1 MIFRY
6 LAVQVIAARAFR
18 SSPVSTTAKGHAF
31 RLNRLATS
39 ATATATALH
48 SASTLADSTAT
59 GANSAC
65 VDEIN
70 PLLASW
76 DGEPYNLPPFSKIKT
91 THFEPALHAAMEAH
105 LSELEAI
112 AASETNDFDSI
123 LKAYDRAGGL
133 YSKVGSVYGNY
144 LSSLNTPE
152 MQDVQTA
159 MAPVLSRHRSKTYAI
174 PGLFSKIEM
183 MYNMREE
190 KVSSGEWDTEQSRLA
205 ERIYLNFVRQG
216 AKLDSKSKD
225 EYADIQAELAG
236 LQTSFIQNMLKD
248 EETWE
253 MVLSENDMEGCP
265 TDLVSAARQAAL
277 DRGHAGED
285 EYVITLGR
293 SLVEPFLTYSSRRD
307 LREKAFAAWT
317 SRGELSEE
325 RDNLAI
331 ATQIL
336 KLRRRQ
342 AELMGYKTFAEFQLE
357 DTMAQNP
364 DAVKKL
370 LLNVWERAK
379 ESAKRERSC
388 LEEFVAESGETLDGG
403 VMPFDWRYYA
413 EKVRKANYDFDE
425 SELKPYLSLDSVTNA
440 IFDVSGKLFGLKY
453 RKVDVQAYHPDV
465 TVYEVRKEEGGED
478 RLVSL
483 FLADNYARQ
492 FKSSGAWMSEYRSQT
507 KNIAPGTDE
516 IEKIPIVS
524 NNNNFAKG
532 SGSTLLSFDG
542 KRSGYPLD
550 YLFQSDPDFVEL
562 PSQLMEH
569 WFEEP
574 RVLKEHARH
583 HETGE
588 PVPDELIERLKAAS
602 VFNEGFATVEY
613 TACALYDMAV
623 HSLSDYDNFDLA
635 EFEKEYL
642 QEIGMVQGIVMRHRP
657 AHFAHLFASSS
668 YAAGYYVYQWA
679 QVLDNDVYAAFEE
692 TGDVFDT
699 HTAEKCRQLIY
710 SAGNTEAPEEL
721 FRQFRGRDP
730 DISFFLKN
738 RGLSG

>member
-1 MIFRY
+1 
-6 LAVQVIAARAFR
+6 
-18 SSPVSTTAKGHAF
+18 
-31 RLNRLATS
+31 
-39 ATATATALH
+39 
-48 SASTLADSTAT
+48 
-59 GANSAC
+59 
-65 VDEIN
+65 
-70 PLLASW
+70 
-76 DGEPYNLPPFSKIKT
+76 
-91 THFEPALHAAMEAH
+91 MEAH
-105 LSELEAI
+105 LSVSLRSPLELAVNIILHIEFSVTSIHPLTQDLEAI
-112 AASETNDFDSI
+112 ATSGENDFDSI

-152 MQDVQTA
+152 MQEVQTA
-159 MAPVLSRHRSKTYAI
+159 MAPVLSRHRSKTYAV
-174 PGLFSKIEM
+174 PGLFEKIEA

-190 KVSSGEWDTEQSRLA
+190 KLSTGEWDTEQARLA

-216 AKLDSKSKD
+216 AKLDPKSKD

-253 MVLSENDMEGCP
+253 MVLSEGDMEGCP
-265 TDLVSAARQAAL
+265 SDLVSAARQAAL

-285 EYVITLGR
+285 QYVITLGR

-336 KLRRRQ
+336 KLRKRQ
-342 AELMGYKTFAEFQLE
+342 AELMGHETFAEFQTE
-357 DTMAQNP
+357 DTMAKNP
-364 DAVKKL
+364 ETVMQL

-379 ESAKRERSC
+379 ESANRERTM
-388 LEEFVAESGETLDGG
+388 LEEFVAESGETLNGG
-403 VMPFDWRYYA
+403 IQPHDWRYYA

-453 RKVDVQAYHPDV
+453 RKVDIQAYHPDV
-465 TVYEVRKEEGGED
+465 TVYEVRKEENGED
-478 RLVSL
+478 KLVSL

-507 KNIAPGTDE
+507 KNIAEGTDP

-542 KRSGYPLD
+542 KRSL
-550 YLFQSDPDFVEL
+550 L
-562 PSQLMEH
+562 
-569 WFEEP
+569 
-574 RVLKEHARH
+574 
-583 HETGE
+583 
-588 PVPDELIERLKAAS
+588 
-602 VFNEGFATVEY
+602 
-613 TACALYDMAV
+613 
-623 HSLSDYDNFDLA
+623 
-635 EFEKEYL
+635 
-642 QEIGMVQGIVMRHRP
+642 
-657 AHFAHLFASSS
+657 
-668 YAAGYYVYQWA
+668 
-679 QVLDNDVYAAFEE
+679 
-692 TGDVFDT
+692 
-699 HTAEKCRQLIY
+699 
-710 SAGNTEAPEEL
+710 
-721 FRQFRGRDP
+721 
-730 DISFFLKN
+730 
-738 RGLSG
+738 

>member
-1 MIFRY
+1 MFR
-6 LAVQVIAARAFR
+6 LAVVQVFAARAFR
-18 SSPVSTTAKGHAF
+18 SSPALMTTAKGHAF
-31 RLNRLATS
+31 RSRLATS
-39 ATATATALH
+39 ATALH
-48 SASTLADSTAT
+48 STSTLADSTAT
-59 GANSAC
+59 GADGAC

-76 DGEPYNLPPFSKIKT
+76 DSEPYNLPPFSKIKT
-91 THFEPALHAAMEAH
+91 AHFEPALHAAMEAH
-105 LSELEAI
+105 LQDLEAI
-112 AASETNDFDSI
+112 AASEENDFESI
-123 LKAYDRAGGL
+123 LEAYDRAGGL
-133 YSKVGSVYGNY
+133 FSKVGSVYGNY

-152 MQDVQTA
+152 MQEVQTA

-174 PGLFSKIEM
+174 PGLFEKIEM
-183 MYNMREE
+183 MYNKREE
-190 KVSSGEWDTEQSRLA
+190 KRASGEWTTEQSRLA

-216 AKLDSKSKD
+216 AKLDPKSKE

-253 MVLSENDMEGCP
+253 MVLSKDDMEGCP
-265 TDLVSAARQAAL
+265 GDLVSAARQAAL
-277 DRGHAGED
+277 DRGHEGED

-336 KLRRRQ
+336 KLRKRQ
-342 AELMGYKTFAEFQLE
+342 AELMGHETFAEFQTE
-357 DTMAQNP
+357 DTMAGSP

-379 ESAKRERSC
+379 ESANRERKM
-388 LEEFVAESGETLDGG
+388 LEEFVSESGETLDGG
-403 VMPFDWRYYA
+403 IQPHDWRYYA

-465 TVYEVRKEEGGED
+465 TVYEVRKEDGGED

-507 KNIAPGTDE
+507 KNIAPGTDP
-516 IEKIPIVS
+516 IEQIPIVS

-542 KRSGYPLD
+542 KQSRGPLD
-550 YLFQSDPDFVEL
+550 Y
-562 PSQLMEH
+562 
-569 WFEEP
+569 
-574 RVLKEHARH
+574 
-583 HETGE
+583 
-588 PVPDELIERLKAAS
+588 
-602 VFNEGFATVEY
+602 
-613 TACALYDMAV
+613 
-623 HSLSDYDNFDLA
+623 
-635 EFEKEYL
+635 
-642 QEIGMVQGIVMRHRP
+642 
-657 AHFAHLFASSS
+657 
-668 YAAGYYVYQWA
+668 
-679 QVLDNDVYAAFEE
+679 
-692 TGDVFDT
+692 
-699 HTAEKCRQLIY
+699 
-710 SAGNTEAPEEL
+710 
-721 FRQFRGRDP
+721 
-730 DISFFLKN
+730 
-738 RGLSG
+738 